1 MKKLAALLMILS
13 LGLFTA
19 VGCSSESTPAAKDK
33 APAAGAKAG
42 ADKKGYAGDEA
53 CREARYAA
61 GRKEVAFDSLV
72 GAANDGVGVGDS
84 PRGRLSTDILPLGT
98 FLAKDAT
105 LPSPSGER
113 ARVRAS
119 RE

>member
-42 ADKKGYAGDEA
+42 ADKK
-53 CREARYAA
+53 
-61 GRKEVAFDSLV
+61 
-72 GAANDGVGVGDS
+72 
-84 PRGRLSTDILPLGT
+84 
-98 FLAKDAT
+98 AT
-105 LPSPSGER
+105 PETKPAEKP
-113 ARVRAS
+113 ATPPA
-119 RE
+119 EKK